1 MSRITGDERDILL
14 ISIALILGI
23 LVAFE
28 PVRHNGFVN
37 FDDDA
42 YITENPHV
50 KGGISVDSVIRAFTR
65 PHFYMW
71 HPLTSISHM
80 LDCELFGLNPV
91 AHHFVSLLLH
101 VANALLLFWVL
112 RIMTGAVWRS
122 AFVAALFALHPLG
135 VESVAWAAER
145 KNLLSTFFWILTIA
159 AYARYARRPGL
170 GAYLLVIA
178 GFCLGLL
185 SKPMVV
191 TLPFVLLLLDYWPL
205 ERVRFVGDA
214 AGKSAKKARHQKSM
228 KLRKTSVRHLLLEKM
243 PLFVLAAVV
252 SLITFAVQKSGHIV
266 VQTGRLPLV
275 IRLSNAAVSY
285 VVYIGKIFYPA
296 RLAMYYPYQSLN
308 LLFVLA
314 CFGVLAT
321 ITAVVLYMGLR
332 HQYLVTGWLW
342 YLGTLVP
349 VIGLVQVGSQ
359 AMADRYTYVPGIGI
373 FIMIAWAA
381 AELSGKLPYRKVVL
395 GIASAIIFVTLA
407 VCTRMQVCYWRD
419 SYIMFEHTLA
429 VTENNR
435 IIHKAYGDFLRK
447 EKRFPKALKQ
457 YDEALHISPNFHRA
471 RENKGRTLIDMRQ
484 FDKAIA
490 LFTEMLAANPD
501 RPEVH
506 DHIAVA
512 YARKGALDNAVEHFK
527 RALAARPDWPAVHN
541 DLGTVYRL
549 QGRYD
554 LAVYHYQQALQLN
567 PDYEAAKES
576 LAVLLKLRQEPEGA
590 ESRMRE

>member
-1 MSRITGDERDILL
+1 M
-14 ISIALILGI
+14 
-23 LVAFE
+23 
-28 PVRHNGFVN
+28 
-37 FDDDA
+37 
-42 YITENPHV
+42 
-50 KGGISVDSVIRAFTR
+50 
-65 PHFYMW
+65 
-71 HPLTSISHM
+71 
-80 LDCELFGLNPV
+80 
-91 AHHFVSLLLH
+91 
-101 VANALLLFWVL
+101 
-112 RIMTGAVWRS
+112 
-122 AFVAALFALHPLG
+122 
-135 VESVAWAAER
+135 
-145 KNLLSTFFWILTIA
+145 
-159 AYARYARRPGL
+159 
-170 GAYLLVIA
+170 
-178 GFCLGLL
+178 
-185 SKPMVV
+185 
-191 TLPFVLLLLDYWPL
+191 
-205 ERVRFVGDA
+205 
-214 AGKSAKKARHQKSM
+214 
-228 KLRKTSVRHLLLEKM
+228 
-243 PLFVLAAVV
+243 
-252 SLITFAVQKSGHIV
+252 
-266 VQTGRLPLV
+266 GR
-275 IRLSNAAVSY
+275 
-285 VVYIGKIFYPA
+285 
-296 RLAMYYPYQSLN
+296 
-308 LLFVLA
+308 
-314 CFGVLAT
+314 
-321 ITAVVLYMGLR
+321 R

-373 FIMIAWAA
+373 FVMIAWAA

-512 YARKGALDNAVEHFK
+512 YARKGDLDNAVEHFK

-576 LAVLLKLRQEPEGA
+576 LAVLLKLRQEAEGA